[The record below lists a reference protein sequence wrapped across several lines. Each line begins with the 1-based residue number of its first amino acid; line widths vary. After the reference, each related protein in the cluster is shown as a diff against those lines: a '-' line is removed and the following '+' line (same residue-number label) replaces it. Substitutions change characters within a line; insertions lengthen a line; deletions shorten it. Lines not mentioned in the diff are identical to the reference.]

1 MTFSSTLSWRATIY
15 LDDDRGKGRALGQID
30 TRYLDDEGFSALE
43 IRDIELTSRTE
54 FGLKG

>member
-15 LDDDRGKGRALGQID
+15 LDDDIGKGRTLGQID
-30 TRYLDDEGFSALE
+30 TRYLDDERFSALE